1 MVNLSSTRLIAAIG
15 GLMLSLT
22 TGIGVAS
29 ADPDLSPLINTNCT
43 YAQAMAAL
51 NASSPDAAATVE
63 RSPLIQGWLGSFLA
77 APPDQRQRM
86 LQALQGG
93 RAQQFLGV
101 ALQAANTCNN
111 F

>member
-1 MVNLSSTRLIAAIG
+1 MVKLSSTRLAVVIG
-15 GLMLSLT
+15 GLALSWA

-29 ADPDLSPLINTNCT
+29 ADPDLSPLINTTCS

-51 NASSPDAAATVE
+51 NAQSPDAAAAFNA
-63 RSPLIQGWLGSFLA
+63 SPVAQVWLGSFLA

-86 LQALQGG
+86 LQALRGG
-93 RAQQFLGV
+93 RAQQYLGP

-111 F
+111 Y